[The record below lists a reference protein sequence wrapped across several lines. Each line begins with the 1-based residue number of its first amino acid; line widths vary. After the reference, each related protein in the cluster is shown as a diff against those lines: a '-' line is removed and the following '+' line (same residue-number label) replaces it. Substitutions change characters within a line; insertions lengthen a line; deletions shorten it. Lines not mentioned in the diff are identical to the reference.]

1 MSHLH
6 GSTENTSTD
15 TASTGTASSGTA
27 SADEASTENGTG
39 PNGSLHQA
47 RRSVLR
53 DILTPVAKA
62 TLLSAATLAGT
73 AALTAPQSARAQI
86 GFESATDLFPGLQR
100 GASSIGDFDGDGD
113 LDLLVSGSYYG
124 ESSTVRVA
132 KVYENGGSGNGD
144 LTDFSEA
151 ATLDSL
157 RDGSSSVGDFDG
169 DGDLDLLL
177 AGSTYSDYDSLT
189 TGVYENGGDENGDL
203 TDFTKSDSL
212 ANARDGSSS
221 VGDFDGDG
229 DLDLLVTGQ
238 DNSDYSYN
246 YTAKIYENGG
256 SGNGDLT
263 DFSLAASLTGV
274 ISGSSSVGDF
284 DGDGDLDL
292 LVTGQDNSY
301 NITAKIYENGGDENG
316 DLTDFSEAA
325 SLTGVEE
332 GSSSVGDFD
341 GDGDLDLLIT
351 GSYFDGNST
360 VRVAKIYENG
370 GNENGDLTDF
380 SEAASLTG
388 VIFGSSSA
396 GDFDGDG
403 DLDLLVTGQDNSYNI
418 TAKIYENGGSSN
430 GDLTDFSAVSVGLVG
445 VQLSSSSV
453 GDFDGDLDLDLLVT
467 GDDDGQGY
475 TSKIY
480 ENTSDVPIPVEL
492 TSFTARQDGSG
503 AILTWQTA
511 SETNNAGF
519 EVHRM
524 LGEGAG
530 TFERIGFVEGGGTT
544 AKPQT
549 YRFRTDRLSPGTHR
563 FRLKQIDTDGS
574 ATYSKIAEVKV
585 GISGAYRLTPP
596 SPNPSEGRAQIR
608 LAVKESQ
615 PVQVTVY
622 DVLGREVRTAF
633 DRVLSGQS
641 ERAIRVGKDLPTGT
655 YLIRVEGTQFTA
667 TERLTVVE

>member
-6 GSTENTSTD
+6 GSTENTST
-15 TASTGTASSGTA
+15 GTASSGTVSAGDA
-27 SADEASTENGTG
+27 SAGDASTDDDSR
-39 PNGSLHQA
+39 PDGSLHHA

-73 AALTAPQSARAQI
+73 AVLTGPQSARAQI
-86 GFESATDLFPGLQR
+86 GFESATDLSPGVQR
-100 GASSIGDFDGDGD
+100 GASSVGDFDGDED

-124 ESSTVRVA
+124 ESSTARVV
-132 KVYENGGSGNGD
+132 KVFENGGSGNGD
-144 LTDFSEA
+144 LTDFTEA

-169 DGDLDLLL
+169 DGDLDLLV

-212 ANARDGSSS
+212 ANAED
-221 VGDFDGDG
+221 
-229 DLDLLVTGQ
+229 
-238 DNSDYSYN
+238 
-246 YTAKIYENGG
+246 
-256 SGNGDLT
+256 
-263 DFSLAASLTGV
+263 
-274 ISGSSSVGDF
+274 GSSSVGDF

-316 DLTDFSEAA
+316 DLTDFSEAT
-325 SLTGVEE
+325 SLTGVER

-351 GSYFDGNST
+351 GDDGSGPT
-360 VRVAKIYENG
+360 ATIYENG

-380 SEAASLTG
+380 SEATSLTG
-388 VIFGSSSA
+388 VRDGSSSV

-403 DLDLLVTGQDNSYNI
+403 DLDLLITGDDGSGP
-418 TAKIYENGGSSN
+418 TATIYENGGSSN

-445 VQLSSSSV
+445 VRNSSSSI
-453 GDFDGDLDLDLLVT
+453 GDFDGDLDIDLLIT

-492 TSFTARQDGSG
+492 TSFTAHQDGSG

-524 LGEGAG
+524 LGEGTG
-530 TFERIGFVEGGGTT
+530 TFEKIGFVEGVGTT
-544 AKPQT
+544 DKPQT

-574 ATYSKIAEVKV
+574 GTYSKIVEAEV
-585 GISGAYRLTPP
+585 GISGAYRLAPP

-615 PVQVTVY
+615 PVQVTIY

-641 ERAIRVGKDLPTGT
+641 ERAIRVGKDLSTGT
-655 YLIRVEGTQFTA
+655 YLIRVEGRQFTA
-667 TERLTVVE
+667 TERLTVVK

>member
-1 MSHLH
+1 
-6 GSTENTSTD
+6 
-15 TASTGTASSGTA
+15 
-27 SADEASTENGTG
+27 
-39 PNGSLHQA
+39 
-47 RRSVLR
+47 
-53 DILTPVAKA
+53 LTPVAKA

-274 ISGSSSVGDF
+274 ISGSSSV
-284 DGDGDLDL
+284 
-292 LVTGQDNSY
+292 
-301 NITAKIYENGGDENG
+301 
-316 DLTDFSEAA
+316 
-325 SLTGVEE
+325 
-332 GSSSVGDFD
+332 
-341 GDGDLDLLIT
+341 
-351 GSYFDGNST
+351 
-360 VRVAKIYENG
+360 
-370 GNENGDLTDF
+370 
-380 SEAASLTG
+380 
-388 VIFGSSSA
+388 